1 MNAANIYIILDEIRN
16 SIFILDKN
24 HNVIWLNSWARE
36 MLEGYNINIGSK
48 FDDFFLFDA
57 NIRGKYFGHSKKGEK
72 FYYKSFGI
80 NEEELEVVLLYSRDD
95 FREDYN
101 KIYCY
106 EKVIKMIND
115 GILLT
120 DYEGRVKIFNPA
132 QETMENKKLDEVYD
146 KYLWDFYDYEG
157 ESQSEHRK
165 VYKTKM
171 PILGK
176 YRLLTY
182 KKGQPR
188 YLYYSTYPILKDDE
202 VIGILSISKNEER
215 LQELLSETVELKR
228 QLANAN
234 YSDDHSE
241 NLSNGTY
248 YTFSDIAGTSG
259 GIINT
264 IKEAQTIALVDE
276 NVLIVGETGVGKEM
290 FAQSIHN
297 YVDKSEPY
305 IAINCAAIPEN
316 LLESILFGSVKGA
329 YTGAVDSKGLF
340 EAAGKGTLMLD
351 ELNSMP
357 ISMQTKLLRV
367 LQERKARRVGGSKL
381 YAIQCRV
388 ITAMNEDPMKLMEK
402 GLLRKDLFFRISSL
416 MLHIP
421 PLRERIEDIKYLVYF
436 FIRKY
441 NRVMKK
447 NVAII
452 SKNLEELL
460 VNYSWPGNV
469 RELEYIV
476 ENLMIKVK
484 SNCNI
489 LTLDDLPT
497 HILYQLNQD
506 SIDTSINP
514 GGKTLN
520 DALDELEKKMI
531 MQALENSNWNI
542 THAANKLGIIRQSL
556 LYRIKR
562 LKINRI
568 FP

>member
-1 MNAANIYIILDEIRN
+1 MIIDKKRNIT
-16 SIFILDKN
+16 
-24 HNVIWLNSWARE
+24 WLNSWARE
-36 MLEGYNINIGSK
+36 MLEAYNINIGSK
-48 FDDFFLFDA
+48 FDDFFLLDK
-57 NIRGKYFGHSKKGEK
+57 NSMGKYFGHSKKGEK
-72 FYYKSFGI
+72 FYYKSFSI
-80 NEEELEVVLLYSRDD
+80 KEYESEVILLYSRDD

-106 EKVIKMIND
+106 ENIIKMIND

-120 DYEGRVKIFNPA
+120 DYEGRVKIFNPI

-157 ESQSEHRK
+157 EGQSEHRK
-165 VYKTKM
+165 VYKNKE

-202 VIGILSISKNEER
+202 VIGVLSISKDEER

-228 QLANAN
+228 QLANTN
-234 YSDDHSE
+234 YSDDHGE
-241 NLSNGTY
+241 HLSNGTN
-248 YTFSDIAGTSG
+248 YTFSDIAGTSKE
-259 GIINT
+259 IINT

-297 YVDKSEPY
+297 YVNKSEPY

-329 YTGAVDSKGLF
+329 YTGAVGTKGLF

-367 LQERKARRVGGSKL
+367 LQERKSIRVGGSEMYK
-381 YAIQCRV
+381 IQCR
-388 ITAMNEDPMKLMEK
+388 IIAAMNEDPMKLMEK

-416 MLHIP
+416 MLDIP
-421 PLRERIEDIKYLVYF
+421 PLRERKEDIKHLIYF

-441 NRVMKK
+441 NRIMKK

-460 VNYSWPGNV
+460 MNYSWPGNV

-497 HILYQLNQD
+497 HILYNLNQD
-506 SIDTSINP
+506 SIDISVKP
-514 GGKTLN
+514 GVDSLN
-520 DALDELEKKMI
+520 HALDELERKMI
-531 MQALENSNWNI
+531 IQALESTNGNI

-562 LKINRI
+562 LKISKI
-568 FP
+568 IH